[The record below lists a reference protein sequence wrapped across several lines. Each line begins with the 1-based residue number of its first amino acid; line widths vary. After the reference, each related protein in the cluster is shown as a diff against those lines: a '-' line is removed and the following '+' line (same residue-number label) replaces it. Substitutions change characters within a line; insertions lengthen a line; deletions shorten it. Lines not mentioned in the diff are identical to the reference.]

1 MAKTFTGRDGRL
13 LLNDDVLAKVQNWS
27 LSAEVEMLE
36 TTTLGDDA
44 RTYVPG
50 VKSCTGSCSLL
61 YYEDDDGA
69 NDAALLLRNI
79 IRTGGVPENSN
90 ISLVLRFFDGVN
102 NEDIRVNCFINSAQL
117 GAAVGEVSTAQ
128 ISFTGSGDLTGVTI

>member
-13 LLNDDVLAKVQNWS
+13 LLNDDVLAKVQSWS
-27 LSAEVEMLE
+27 LSAEVEMLD

-69 NDAALLLRNI
+69 NDAAVLLRNI

-90 ISLVLRFFDGVN
+90 ISLVLRFFDGTN
-102 NEDIRVNCFINSAQL
+102 NEDIRVNCFINSAQI

>member
-27 LSAEVEMLE
+27 LTAEVEMLE

-69 NDAALLLRNI
+69 NDAAVLLRSI
-79 IRTGGVPENSN
+79 VRTGGIPENGN
-90 ISLVLRFFDGVN
+90 LSLVLRFFDGTN
-102 NEDIRVNCFINSAQL
+102 NEDIRVNCYISNAQL

-128 ISFTGSGDLTGVTI
+128 ISFTASGDLSGVTI